1 MKRRSL
7 FNTGLGVVLFVVF
20 VWSLVDLGIGP
31 RLFWRGLPHFFRLV
45 SEMFP
50 PSWEVLTEPDIL
62 WSVVETLSMAFLGT
76 FFGAAAAFV
85 LALWA
90 ASNLTPSRLVRET
103 VKALMAAERS
113 MPTLVV
119 VLVLIVVIGL
129 GPFTGMVTVAIGSI
143 GMLGRLFAEAMENV
157 DPRPL
162 DSLKSTGASKLQ
174 IIRYAVLP
182 QVVPSLIANTL
193 YRFDINLRTVLFLG
207 VVGGGG
213 IGFHLH
219 LAMSLFRYADA
230 LAITA
235 VILSVIWMA
244 EQLSNHLRSVVIGR
258 ETLR

>member
-1 MKRRSL
+1 
-7 FNTGLGVVLFVVF
+7 
-20 VWSLVDLGIGP
+20 
-31 RLFWRGLPHFFRLV
+31 
-45 SEMFP
+45 
-50 PSWEVLTEPDIL
+50 
-62 WSVVETLSMAFLGT
+62 
-76 FFGAAAAFV
+76 
-85 LALWA
+85 
-90 ASNLTPSRLVRET
+90 
-103 VKALMAAERS
+103 